1 MKWPVVVVLTI
12 VASVA
17 GASRDGWA
25 WGDQGHKVICEIAMR
40 LAQPSTRAEIQKLI
54 SNDDR
59 FDSFSDSCTW
69 PDHPRQ
75 RASEHF
81 LNLPRDSDGLHSE
94 TCPGATN
101 CVVTAIKKDFEVL
114 SSNSASQVQKLA
126 SLRFL
131 GHWVGDIHQPL
142 HVSFE
147 DDRGGNSILVTGEC
161 GGSNLHSAW
170 DRPSAASTR
179 LPTIAVSRPIDP
191 CPCQS

>member
-1 MKWPVVVVLTI
+1 MISKLGLLAIVL
-12 VASVA
+12 SL
-17 GASRDGWA
+17 GMPSDCRA
-25 WGDQGHKVICEIAMR
+25 WGDEGHKVVCEIAMR
-40 LAQPSTRAEIQKLI
+40 LVQPTTRAEIQKLI

-59 FDSFSDSCTW
+59 FGSFSDACTW

-94 TCPGATN
+94 SCPGASA

-114 SSNSASQVQKLA
+114 SSNNASQAEKLA
-126 SLRFL
+126 SLKFL

-147 DDRGGNSILVTGEC
+147 DDRGGNSISVTGIC
-161 GGSNLHSAW
+161 GTNLHSAGI
-170 DRPSAASTR
+170 PASC
-179 LPTIAVSRPIDP
+179 SRR
-191 CPCQS
+191 